1 MTPKNYFTGE
11 IMLSIVIFCY
21 ILIIF
26 HSVEIVWF
34 HHILLIT
41 MVVYVS
47 TEGVIAFLAFL
58 IKFLYFLYT

>member
-1 MTPKNYFTGE
+1 
-11 IMLSIVIFCY
+11 MLSIVIFCY

-41 MVVYVS
+41 MVVYVR

-58 IKFLYFLYT
+58 ISLLFIYVTYYIIWFYLG

>member
-1 MTPKNYFTGE
+1 
-11 IMLSIVIFCY
+11 MLSIVIFCY